1 MILALTL
8 GQIGCGL
15 LLCSWLAP
23 RDEVGDEFLRMM
35 ALLAAAFLLPLAA
48 VGAPPTAWLLVPAAV
63 LSGIAGVLFPRG
75 RAPLSLVLLGLA
87 TILAIL
93 GIVVP
98 VLPFGRS
105 AAGAGAETWLLAF
118 HSLTSAALLGAT
130 IGGMLLGHWY
140 LVNTGMPIAPLRRMA
155 VAMGAAALI
164 KVPMLLAVFGM
175 YGWPPTRL
183 GWAMALFLPP
193 GLFYFIRVLIGIL
206 GPLSLAP
213 MVWQTA
219 RLQATQSATGILYAA
234 VVLVLIGEMTA
245 NFLMARTPFPF

>member
-8 GQIGCGL
+8 GQLGCGL
-15 LLCSWLAP
+15 LLGSWLTP
-23 RDEVGDEFLRMM
+23 RHEAGDEFLRMI

-48 VGAPPTAWLLVPAAV
+48 VGAPPAAWLLVPAAV
-63 LSGIAGVLFPRG
+63 LCGIAGVLFPRG
-75 RAPLSLVLLGLA
+75 RAPLALVLLVPATTLA
-87 TILAIL
+87 LL
-93 GIVVP
+93 GISVT
-98 VLPFGRS
+98 VLPFGRGT
-105 AAGAGAETWLLAF
+105 AGAGAEAGLLTL
-118 HSLTSAALLGAT
+118 HSITSAALLGTT

-140 LVNTGMPIAPLRRMA
+140 LVNTGMPIAPLRRVA
-155 VAMGAAALI
+155 VAMGAAALV
-164 KVPMLLAVFGM
+164 KVPMLVAVFAM
-175 YGWPPTRL
+175 HGWPPTRL

-245 NFLMARTPFPF
+245 NFLMARTAFPF

>member
-8 GQIGCGL
+8 GPIGCGL
-15 LLCSWLAP
+15 LLSSWLAP

-93 GIVVP
+93 GTIVP

-105 AAGAGAETWLLAF
+105 TAGAAW
-118 HSLTSAALLGAT
+118 
-130 IGGMLLGHWY
+130 
-140 LVNTGMPIAPLRRMA
+140 R
-155 VAMGAAALI
+155 
-164 KVPMLLAVFGM
+164 
-175 YGWPPTRL
+175 
-183 GWAMALFLPP
+183 
-193 GLFYFIRVLIGIL
+193 
-206 GPLSLAP
+206 
-213 MVWQTA
+213 
-219 RLQATQSATGILYAA
+219 
-234 VVLVLIGEMTA
+234 
-245 NFLMARTPFPF
+245 